1 MKECSVALEDVK
13 PPSNLPEL
21 LKRKHLPHSASL
33 SSSLFLTSP
42 FLCSV
47 LDFPALVPP
56 GHLQVCTQASAP
68 TVPLDWLCS
77 FSVASWSSSHLSL
90 MFFGAVDCSLPKT
103 LCFLPFVHFLLVFFL
118 PFWSLFLIPPPPNSM
133 LFPHQSFPDSLL
145 TLANFSNSFVFQL
158 PSFLTVYYL
167 ETFIEEKEYEFSKES
182 TYPSHHHR
190 ENKQSFS
197 IDLTQESIFKLILQ
211 PFSGLWM

>member
-33 SSSLFLTSP
+33 SSSLISP

-47 LDFPALVPP
+47 LDFSALVPP
-56 GHLQVCTQASAP
+56 GRLQLCTQASAP

-77 FSVASWSSSHLSL
+77 FSVASWSSSHRSL
-90 MFFGAVDCSLPKT
+90 MFFGAVDCSLLET
-103 LCFLPFVHFLLVFFL
+103 LGFLPFVHFLLVFFL
-118 PFWSLFLIPPPPNSM
+118 PFWPLFLIPPPPDSV
-133 LFPHQSFPDSLL
+133 LVPHQSFPDSLL

-158 PSFLTVYYL
+158 PSLLTVYYL
-167 ETFIEEKEYEFSKES
+167 ETFIEEKIWIVKRIYI
-182 TYPSHHHR
+182 P
-190 ENKQSFS
+190 
-197 IDLTQESIFKLILQ
+197 L
-211 PFSGLWM
+211 PPP